1 MEQVFK
7 YIFNGKSIRT
17 KYDEYGCSEYCLEDI
32 CCILGLFPIF
42 DVINAI
48 KEEFYP
54 DIEKTKFNPLP
65 TEKIATPDGVET
77 ATFIT
82 EWHLYYILLHFN
94 SEKAKP
100 FRQWVIKT
108 VLPTISYL
116 KKKVQN
122 KITPDELEVKMEIAS
137 KILNSPKAKELDA
150 YYHKLTGESVLFNGY
165 LTEKSES

>member
-1 MEQVFK
+1 MEQIFK
-7 YIFNGKSIRT
+7 YIFNGKSVRT
-17 KYDEYGCSEYCLEDI
+17 KYSEYGGSEYCLEDI

-54 DIEKTKFNPLP
+54 DRDKEFNPLP

-82 EWHLYYILLHFN
+82 RRHLYYILLHFN

-100 FRQWVIKT
+100 FRQWVIT
-108 VLPTISYL
+108 SVLPTVHYL
-116 KKKVQN
+116 KRKEQD
-122 KITPDELEVKMEIAS
+122 KINPTELEVKMEIAS

-165 LTEKSES
+165 LTEKSDS